1 MKKFVIAAV
10 AAAALN
16 TVSAQNCASS
26 FSGFYAG
33 LQAGMN
39 ATVASNAKMET
50 TETGA
55 DYRSIKGSRGS
66 QSFLGGLFLGYGM
79 GVGSCAYVG
88 GELYGN
94 LTNDK
99 ATLFDSSDSG
109 GNGKFFNTTAKNTG
123 NFGLKLRLGYTV
135 SQQAMIFLGLGMEYA
150 QWQLKAENVISGVVQ
165 TEVET
170 VTKKNKRNLAFA
182 PSVGME
188 MFMTKNLFV
197 RGEYTYVATGNQKI
211 EATYRS
217 APGAAGLKTA
227 TFKSNANQHR
237 FTLGLGYK
245 F

>member
-16 TVSAQNCASS
+16 TVSAQSCASS

-33 LQAGMN
+33 LQAGLN
-39 ATVASNAKMET
+39 ATVASSAKLET
-50 TETGA
+50 TDA
-55 DYRSIKGSRGS
+55 ANYRSIKGSRGS
-66 QSFLGGLFLGYGM
+66 QSFIGGLFLGYGM

-88 GELYGN
+88 AELYGN
-94 LTNDK
+94 FTNDK
-99 ATLFDSSDSG
+99 ATLFDNSDSVAAER
-109 GNGKFFNTTAKNTG
+109 FFNTSSKNNA
-123 NFGLKLRLGYTV
+123 NFGAKIRLGYTV

-150 QWQLKAENVISGVVQ
+150 QWQLKAENVIVGGQ
-165 TEVET
+165 ANLER
-170 VTKKNKRNLAFA
+170 VTKKNKRSLAFA

-197 RGEYTYVATGNQKI
+197 RGEYTYVATGSQKI
-211 EATYRS
+211 EATYRD
-217 APGAAGLKTA
+217 AVPANQTA

-237 FTLGLGYK
+237 FALGLGYK

>member
-16 TVSAQNCASS
+16 TVSAQSCASS

-33 LQAGMN
+33 LQAGLN
-39 ATVASNAKMET
+39 ATVASSAKVET
-50 TETGA
+50 TEAGA
-55 DYRSIKGSRGS
+55 AYRSIKGSRGS
-66 QSFLGGLFLGYGM
+66 QSFIGGLFLGYGM

-88 GELYGN
+88 AELYGN
-94 LTNDK
+94 FTNDK
-99 ATLFDSSDSG
+99 ATLFDNSESNAG
-109 GNGKFFNTTAKNTG
+109 ERFFNTSSKNNA
-123 NFGLKLRLGYTV
+123 NFGAKIRLGYTV

-150 QWQLKAENVISGVVQ
+150 QWQLKAENVVVAGQ
-165 TEVET
+165 ANLER
-170 VTKKNKRNLAFA
+170 VTKKNKRSLAFA

-197 RGEYTYVATGNQKI
+197 RGEYTYVATGSQKI
-211 EATYRS
+211 EAPYRV
-217 APGAAGLKTA
+217 AAANHTA

-237 FTLGLGYK
+237 FALGLGYK